1 MFFSYKSLLFT
12 YWTEIRVSERFRSSL
27 LLSFSRY
34 EHAPQ
39 CPIIFNG
46 CDTTLNFPTDT
57 VPTSQVFLKKKII
70 RMQNPWQKRY
80 FARSNHLY
88 SFRIWLSLFFP
99 YCKRLN

>member
-57 VPTSQVFLKKKII
+57 VPTSQVFLKKKSFECKIRGKKGTLHVLII
-70 RMQNPWQKRY
+70 CIHFESGFLY
-80 FARSNHLY
+80 FFHIVSV
-88 SFRIWLSLFFP
+88 
-99 YCKRLN
+99 